1 MRKKTAGFCIK
12 HAAIICDTDTEGEKT
27 FSIMLQVSAD
37 QHSAQV
43 LPQASSFVPNQTAD
57 STDEFVFLEE
67 QDNDR

>member
-1 MRKKTAGFCIK
+1 
-12 HAAIICDTDTEGEKT
+12 
-27 FSIMLQVSAD
+27 MLQVPAD

-67 QDNDR
+67 EDNDR